1 MSQSRGIAG
10 SLIAGAALV
19 ALACG
24 SGRVESKV
32 RFRAEA
38 EDQAPRLDLSLY
50 KSAEERPGKQNRAHH
65 VVVAVSGGGH
75 RAGNFAF
82 GALLALE
89 KLRCDRGA
97 DALKEIDYFSTVSGG
112 GFGVGAYIASLSDAM
127 EAEPMLADAGAFDR
141 RRDAFKLAAAV
152 EEYDGTEEDI
162 LRNLECGYNNRAA
175 AAFVSVRAVFTDL
188 DRGDYLESS
197 LDRFL
202 LGARRRGRSLR
213 LNDLWVAQGSAA
225 RVRLPSWVANATVFQ
240 NGAIFP
246 FSPDVLGAYGV
257 AKYVHEKETQVLP
270 NGNLEQLGE
279 LPLAV
284 AMKASASFPAL
295 LPATTLEVAG
305 RDPANPYLHLM
316 DGGLAD
322 NLGMLSAVSLVRQLE
337 ASGSVALVLIDAF
350 NGESEPFSRGSGSP
364 KFYQSFTRSTGI
376 SLDSW
381 HSRFRVLLAEL
392 LPGRPAVYLGFSS
405 VDDAKLRA
413 AVEAVKTT
421 INVTP
426 KEQEDLMAAAG
437 AAVTKNQKAL
447 CAAIFP

>member
-1 MSQSRGIAG
+1 MNHREG
-10 SLIAGAALV
+10 LIGAVLAGAAFV
-19 ALACG
+19 SLACG
-24 SGRVESKV
+24 SGRAQSGI
-32 RFRAEA
+32 RFGAEA
-38 EDQAPRLDLSLY
+38 EDQAPRLNLTLY
-50 KSAEERPGKQNRAHH
+50 KSAEQRPGRQNRAHH

-82 GALLALE
+82 GTLLALE
-89 KLRCDRGA
+89 KLSCDRGS

-112 GFGVGAYIASLSDAM
+112 GFGVGAYIAALSDAM
-127 EAEPMLADAGAFDR
+127 EAEPAPTDSASLDL

-152 EEYDGTEEDI
+152 EKYDGTEDDI
-162 LRNLECGYNNRAA
+162 LRNLERGYNNRAA
-175 AAFVSVRAVFTDL
+175 AAFVSVKAVFTDL

-202 LGARRRGRSLR
+202 LGSRRRGRSLR
-213 LNDLWVAQGSAA
+213 LNELWVAEGSRAP
-225 RVRLPSWVANATVFQ
+225 VRLPPWVANATVFQ

-246 FSPDVLGAYGV
+246 FSPDVLESYGV
-257 AKYVHEKETQVLP
+257 ARYVHDKETRTLHS
-270 NGNLEQLGE
+270 GSLEELGE
-279 LPLAV
+279 MPVAV

-322 NLGMLSAVSLVRQLE
+322 NLGMLSAVALVRQLE
-337 ASGSVALVLIDAF
+337 TSGTVALVLIDAF
-350 NGESEPFSRGSGSP
+350 NGESEPFSKGSGSP

-381 HSRFRVLLAEL
+381 HSRFRVLLREL
-392 LPGRPAVYLGFSS
+392 MPGHPAVYLGFSS
-405 VDDAKLRA
+405 VDDAKLRV

-421 INVTP
+421 INISP
-426 KEQEDLMAAAG
+426 KEQVDLMAAAE
-437 AAVTKNQKAL
+437 AVVAKNHDAL
-447 CAAIFP
+447 CAAVFP